1 MPYEHNPSLVSTNLA
16 HVEHP
21 AVAAHLTEAGQEE
34 ALGDVLAYHG
44 GHLTDDLQ
52 PQKQSVKIHRPSG
65 SFSHSAVV

>member
-1 MPYEHNPSLVSTNLA
+1 MPYEHNPSLVPTDLA

-34 ALGDVLAYHG
+34 ALGDVLAHHG

-52 PQKQSVKIHRPSG
+52 PQKHSVKIHRPSG
-65 SFSHSAVV
+65 SFSHSMVV